1 MKKKTEAVKCS
12 RINKPDCP
20 LFNQRQIKN
29 IIQKAKITS
38 NLQNY
43 HEKIYFGT
51 NEGTF
56 RQSYETIRN
65 H

>member
-29 IIQKAKITS
+29 II
-38 NLQNY
+38 
-43 HEKIYFGT
+43 
-51 NEGTF
+51 
-56 RQSYETIRN
+56 
-65 H
+65 